1 MDPILV
7 DTSIWI
13 DYIRQRD
20 TNQVVLLRKYLKLA
34 DLNIYITPVI
44 LQEVLQGVGEDGLF
58 NQIKNNLT
66 SLAILKLD
74 PVDAAIEAAR
84 LYRDLRSKGVTVR
97 KPNDCLIA
105 HYAIFYDIPML
116 HNDADFDQIARF
128 SALRIAQ
135 P

>member
-13 DYIRQRD
+13 EYIRQRD
-20 TNQVVLLRKYLKLA
+20 TNQVVLLRKHLKLA
-34 DLNIYITPVI
+34 DLSIYITPVI

-74 PVDAAIEAAR
+74 RVDAAIEAAR